1 MTLIAVAHLKTR
13 IGAKRTNMEHVKN
26 LVKEAREKGAKLV
39 VLPSMFNSGPII
51 DYLPPQR
58 LKYSLKSQA
67 ERIPGPSTE
76 QLTTIA
82 IGTSLYIVA
91 GPIIERAG
99 PKLFLTTI
107 IVGPDGGILGKY
119 RKIALSPKEEQIG
132 ISSGRELVYFNLDR
146 KYGILAEEDIITP
159 EIARSLKI
167 TGADSLITSIRV
179 KPSNKFTNYLLIAR
193 AIENNL
199 PVIAAGG
206 IVENQ
211 GEIAGEVASMI
222 YDPREGVIGF
232 AEGAE
237 EQVIVA
243 DLPKAADNGLLVT
256 ANSLK
261 LAVTS
266 LCKIARN
273 RDII

>member
-1 MTLIAVAHLKTR
+1 MTIIAVAHLKTR
-13 IGAKRTNMEHVKN
+13 IGAKRTNIEHVKH
-26 LVKEAREKGAKLV
+26 LVKEASEKGAKLV

-76 QLTTIA
+76 QLSTIA
-82 IGTSLYIVA
+82 IGTSSYIVA

-107 IVGPDGGILGKY
+107 IIGPDGGILGKY
-119 RKIALSPKEEQIG
+119 RKIVLSPKEEQIG

-146 KYGILAEEDIITP
+146 KYGILAEEDIIAP
-159 EIARSLKI
+159 EIARSLRI
-167 TGADSLITSIRV
+167 TGANSLITSIRV
-179 KPSNKFTNYLLIAR
+179 KPNNKIINYLLMAR
-193 AIENNL
+193 AIENNI

-211 GEIAGEVASMI
+211 GEITGKVASMI
-222 YDPREGVIGF
+222 YDPREGIIGF
-232 AEGAE
+232 ADGTE

-243 DLPKAADNGLLVT
+243 DIPKTTNGLLVT